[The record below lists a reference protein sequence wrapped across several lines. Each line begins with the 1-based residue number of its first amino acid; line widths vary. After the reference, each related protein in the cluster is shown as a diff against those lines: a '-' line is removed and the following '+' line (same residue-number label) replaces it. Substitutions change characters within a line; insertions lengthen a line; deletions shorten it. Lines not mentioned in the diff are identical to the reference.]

1 MSASQNPK
9 VNVDERPT
17 RTIRAGGV
25 EFALR
30 NRLE

>member
-1 MSASQNPK
+1 MSGSQNPK